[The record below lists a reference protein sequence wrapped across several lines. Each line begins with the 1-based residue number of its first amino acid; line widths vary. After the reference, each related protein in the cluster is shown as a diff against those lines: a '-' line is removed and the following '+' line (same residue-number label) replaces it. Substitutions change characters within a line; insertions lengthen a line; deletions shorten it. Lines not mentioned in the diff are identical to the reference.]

1 MPSRA
6 ALYLRVSTDKQSTAN
21 QRPEVEQLVRARG
34 FEVVHAYEEQ
44 ASAAKHRPK
53 YEAMLKDARR
63 GKFSG
68 LGRLGLGSLRA
79 KHGRQRHETVG
90 AFRPLGLRHRPRPQ
104 DGADPLRQRQP

>member
-44 ASAAKHRPK
+44 ASAAKHTG
-53 YEAMLKDARR
+53 ARR
-63 GKFSG
+63 SEFIEVTQSD
-68 LGRLGLGSLRA
+68 LELATRLFQEVV
-79 KHGRQRHETVG
+79 HDE
-90 AFRPLGLRHRPRPQ
+90 PLP
-104 DGADPLRQRQP
+104 

>member
-34 FEVVHAYEEQ
+34 FEVAHAYEEQ

-63 GKFSG
+63 GKFKSWWSG
-68 LGRLGLGSLRA
+68 LWIASGGAWWATCKMYSNSTA
-79 KHGRQRHETVG
+79 W
-90 AFRPLGLRHRPRPQ
+90 AFRSSR
-104 DGADPLRQRQP
+104 